1 MLRYFT
7 SENAELVRRVWTNNA
22 DLVRCVCIDQAKAY
36 TDISLRSWVAIR
48 FITVQ
53 EVLAAHTMVIFH
65 DEVGGYV
72 AKCVP

>member
-22 DLVRCVCIDQAKAY
+22 DLVRCVCINQAKAY
-36 TDISLRSWVAIR
+36 TDISLRSWVAVR

-65 DEVGGYV
+65 DEVWGYV

>member
-1 MLRYFT
+1 MPILC
-7 SENAELVRRVWTNNA
+7 A
-22 DLVRCVCIDQAKAY
+22 VCIDQAKAY
-36 TDISLRSWVAIR
+36 TDISLRSWVAVR